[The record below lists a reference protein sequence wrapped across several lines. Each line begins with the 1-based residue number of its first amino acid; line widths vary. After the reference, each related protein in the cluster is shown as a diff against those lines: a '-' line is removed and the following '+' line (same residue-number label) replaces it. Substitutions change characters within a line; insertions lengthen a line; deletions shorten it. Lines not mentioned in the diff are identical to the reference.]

1 MATLEAKLGSIPGLE
16 TVTAG
21 DFVAGAVAP
30 AVPSIPVESSGV
42 IAVGGGGGGAPPP
55 PPPPPPSGKAM
66 DLEKRPGNGRMPV
79 LTPSSRVSLGSL
91 GGTGAFSPSSD
102 NDDAMSM
109 ASSMP
114 PAPPPAAAS
123 GGVPVRKDPTF
134 LPYVKML
141 NMGVPLPAVQVKMR
155 AEGVNPSAVEYV
167 RCAIP
172 GMGPGWAQFET
183 EQRTPRNGTA
193 DTAGP

>member
-1 MATLEAKLGSIPGLE
+1 
-16 TVTAG
+16 
-21 DFVAGAVAP
+21 
-30 AVPSIPVESSGV
+30 
-42 IAVGGGGGGAPPP
+42 
-55 PPPPPPSGKAM
+55 
-66 DLEKRPGNGRMPV
+66 MPV
-79 LTPSSRVSLGSL
+79 LTPSSRDLVSLGSL

-172 GMGPGWAQFET
+172 GMGPGWGAI
-183 EQRTPRNGTA
+183 RNGTA
-193 DTAGP
+193 HTPNRTADTGGP